1 VQFRPLGIILMP
13 VGRIVF
19 PSGYEIA
26 ALAERS
32 NVSSVETA
40 HDSQQAAASRQEPD
54 AADRASAG
62 DSVEYSRISRLH
74 LWLIIAGFGMMFL
87 ASLLMWTRFGPSMF
101 VELVTAVQS
110 CL

>member
-1 VQFRPLGIILMP
+1 MQFRPLGIILMP

-40 HDSQQAAASRQEPD
+40 HDSQTAANRPEPD
-54 AADRASAG
+54 AAVHAG
-62 DSVEYSRISRLH
+62 TGDGVEYSRISRLH